1 MGQTCE
7 VVEVSEID
15 VMRERI
21 RDELAGWIIGSGY
34 YSTTVNVDEAGEM
47 ADAVIAALGLT
58 AFWGSR

>member
-1 MGQTCE
+1 M
-7 VVEVSEID
+7 SEID